1 MQVDNLE
8 DTIHPGIPVD
18 VHPTRGPKRREEMR
32 SLSCGAARKIPLGF
46 LKEEIPELNTETSV
60 SLQVEW

>member
-1 MQVDNLE
+1 ML
-8 DTIHPGIPVD
+8 PGIPVD
-18 VHPTRGPKRREEMR
+18 VHPTRGPKRGEEMR